1 MLSIIKKST
10 NYLSFMKN
18 IRNIFILF
26 MLTLLSSCSVVQQ
39 REFWF
44 SEDGKYLYK
53 NSTINTATYETFRP
67 LQQYHG
73 KQVKGIKQDGMMISF
88 SLQDATSL
96 NIKVP
101 IFANASVNGV
111 ALKSG
116 KYDSAEEEQQKI
128 AATKQA
134 AREQNEVKVQEVPLK
149 KNNAFSKTNHKG
161 QSKKKATKTIDY
173 NWGQYTYKTIEW
185 IVVLEHG
192 VVIKFTDRTKL
203 HIGGNERCTPCI
215 NNVKYRFSECY

>member
-1 MLSIIKKST
+1 
-10 NYLSFMKN
+10 
-18 IRNIFILF
+18 
-26 MLTLLSSCSVVQQ
+26 VAQQ

-44 SEDGKYLYK
+44 SEDGKYQYK

-73 KQVKGIKQDGMMISF
+73 KQVKGIKQDGMMVSF

-101 IFANASVNGV
+101 VFAGVSVNGV
-111 ALKSG
+111 ALKAE
-116 KYDSAEEEQQKI
+116 KYDSEEEEQKQI
-128 AATKQA
+128 AAIQQA
-134 AREQNEVKVQEVPLK
+134 ARERDEAQVQEVPLK
-149 KNNAFSKTNHKG
+149 QNRVFSKKQNKD
-161 QSKKKATKTIDY
+161 QSQKIAKEINAH

-185 IVVLEHG
+185 IVVLDHG
-192 VVIKFTDRTKL
+192 VFIKFTDRTRL
-203 HIGGNERCTPCI
+203 HISGNERCTPCI

>member
-1 MLSIIKKST
+1 MKS
-10 NYLSFMKN
+10 
-18 IRNIFILF
+18 IRNILILF
-26 MLTLLSSCSVVQQ
+26 MLALLSSCSAIQQ
-39 REFWF
+39 KEFWF
-44 SEDGKYLYK
+44 SEDGRYQYK

-73 KQVKGIKQDGMMISF
+73 KQIKGIKQDGMMISF

-101 IFANASVNGV
+101 VFSGVSVNGV

-116 KYDSAEEEQQKI
+116 KYDSAKEEQKKKE
-128 AATKQA
+128 ALEQA
-134 AREQNEVKVQEVPLK
+134 EREQNEVQGEVPVK
-149 KNNAFSKTNHKG
+149 KSSFFSRNKNNKD
-161 QSKKKATKTIDY
+161 QSKKKAKKTNTYDWEQYNYKNID
-173 NWGQYTYKTIEW
+173 W

-192 VVIKFTDRTKL
+192 VFIKFTDRTRL
-203 HIGGNERCTPCI
+203 HISGNERCTPCI

>member
-1 MLSIIKKST
+1 
-10 NYLSFMKN
+10 MKN
-18 IRNIFILF
+18 IRNIVILF
-26 MLTLLSSCSVVQQ
+26 MLALLGSCSVAQQ

-73 KQVKGIKQDGMMISF
+73 KQVKGIKQDGMMVSF
-88 SLQDATSL
+88 SLQDATGL
-96 NIKVP
+96 NIKFPV
-101 IFANASVNGV
+101 FAGVSVNGV
-111 ALKSG
+111 DLKSG
-116 KYDSAEEEQQKI
+116 KYDSEEEEQKQI
-128 AATKQA
+128 AAIGQA
-134 AREQNEVKVQEVPLK
+134 TREQNEVQVQEVPLK
-149 KNNAFSKTNHKG
+149 KSSVFSKNKDKA
-161 QSKKKATKTIDY
+161 QSKKKTKETNAY

-185 IVVLEHG
+185 IVVLDHG

-203 HIGGNERCTPCI
+203 YIGGNERCTPCI